1 MYDLMVEEKYFKQGT
16 KHNKGKNYH
25 DRQNVKTTVESH
37 YLYGSLRSSA
47 DLLPK
52 ETGKKLTIETL

>member
-25 DRQNVKTTVESH
+25 MIIRM
-37 YLYGSLRSSA
+37 
-47 DLLPK
+47 
-52 ETGKKLTIETL
+52 